1 MAKMGNEEN
10 PLDRQCE
17 MLENEFMGLIHRAYE
32 EYDLPQDAIWG
43 VMLKALMRE
52 LIYNIGSEYF
62 IETEEDDYE
71 GEE

>member
-32 EYDLPQDAIWG
+32 EYDFKSRLDE
-43 VMLKALMRE
+43 MKEE
-52 LIYNIGSEYF
+52 LNG
-62 IETEEDDYE
+62 
-71 GEE
+71 